1 MARSNWKKTFESFII
16 STDPSVWKIEKE
28 DLVKKNKNG
37 INEANERFI
46 QIDDTQAISAIETY
60 GVFFGLGSVVM
71 LLIMSL
77 IFTDKPPLEDY
88 LVSIPFFLLALFHLL
103 VYLITGRKYVI
114 MDREN
119 CKLSYPQFF
128 FKKEPISLDF
138 NKVKVLISYSSRG
151 PSIGSKLSIENRVQG
166 SMLNGYWLLQTSSER
181 EYWSFM
187 VWYMDKNR
195 PLPPGTAFDEY
206 RDDDFERRK
215 AASFPKPLFQSD
227 IPTPEST
234 PEQQAERK
242 KIGGW

>member
-1 MARSNWKKTFESFII
+1 MARNNWKKTFESFII
-16 STDPSVWKIEKE
+16 STDPAVWKIEKE
-28 DLVKKNKNG
+28 ELVQKNKGG

-46 QIDDTQAISAIETY
+46 QIDDTKAPSALFTY
-60 GVFFGLGSVVM
+60 GVFFGLGSVVI
-71 LLIMSL
+71 LLTMSL

-88 LVSIPFFLLALFHLL
+88 LVSVPFFGLALFHLL
-103 VYLITGRKYVI
+103 IYLITGRKYVI

-119 CKLSYPQFF
+119 GKLSYPQYF
-128 FKKEPISLDF
+128 FKKEPITIDF
-138 NKVKVLISYSSRG
+138 NKAKVLISYSSRG
-151 PSIGSKLSIENRVQG
+151 PSIGSKLSIENRVPG

-195 PLPPGTAFDEY
+195 PLPPGTAFDAY
-206 RDDDFERRK
+206 RDKDFERRK
-215 AASFPKPLFQSD
+215 SEGFPKPLYESLV
-227 IPTPEST
+227 PTPEST